1 MKRKRKNKN
10 SQNIESP
17 SELYLEYDWYEN
29 LFPLALQKSCDG
41 FFFPGLRCDLIG
53 VSKNINLL
61 QVKDTYFV
69 TKVRIDKFYDL
80 YLRMS
85 SECIALLL
93 NKGLGRAGRPFN
105 AERLSDL
112 EKSLL
117 TEFSD
122 YVSRII
128 IPFLEPPPLI
138 NFIRTNFDM
147 TQLTFMIT
155 DEEDVNLYGKFIISI
170 PDGRL
175 SPDKIKS
182 TGDKFSFE
190 DFYDC
195 PTSVRLVIGKTRFS
209 VDDLKS
215 LEVGDLV
222 IFEESSID
230 QLKLYVQ
237 NEEKIV
243 HINPNPNIELPFN
256 NNTGGDIMSEKTA
269 PKNLWDTIEVDMYA
283 ELDPIK
289 IPLGELKKIELGQVV
304 DVAALYENKVSL
316 RVENKV
322 IGHGELVIVND
333 RYGVKISDILKTEN
347 PIYSIQNDP
356 MSEYKS
362 LPASDDENQNIEEN
376 ENSSE
381 LETENEVPETME
393 GQQNSAGN
401 DEEFDYSDFE
411 LEDEDI

>member
-1 MKRKRKNKN
+1 MKRKRKKKN
-10 SQNIESP
+10 TQNVESP
-17 SELYLEYDWYEN
+17 SELYFEYDWYEN

-61 QVKDTYFV
+61 QVKDAYFV

-85 SECIALLL
+85 SDCIALLL

-105 AERLSDL
+105 VDRLSDL
-112 EKSLL
+112 EKAVL
-117 TEFSD
+117 TGFSD

-128 IPFLEPPPLI
+128 IPFLEPPPII
-138 NFIRTNFDM
+138 NFVRTNFDM

-155 DEEDVNLYGKFIISI
+155 DEEDINLFGRFIISI

-175 SPDKIKS
+175 SPDKIVS

-190 DFYDC
+190 DFYNC
-195 PTSVRLVIGKTRFS
+195 PTSVRLEIGKTRFS

-215 LEVGDLV
+215 LEAGDLV
-222 IFEESSID
+222 LFEESNLS
-230 QLKLYVQ
+230 QLKMYIKDEIKTVL
-237 NEEKIV
+237 
-243 HINPNPNIELPFN
+243 INPNPEIALPIEDN
-256 NNTGGDIMSEKTA
+256 GGEEMADKAA

-283 ELDPIK
+283 ELDPVK
-289 IPLGELKKIELGQVV
+289 ITLGDLKKIELGQVV
-304 DVAALYENKVSL
+304 DVAALYENRISL

-322 IGHGELVIVND
+322 IGHGELVIIND

-347 PIYSIQNDP
+347 PIYTIQNDP

-362 LPASDDENQNIEEN
+362 LPPADSDETPATENQ
-376 ENSSE
+376 SE
-381 LETENEVPETME
+381 GEPAPAA
-393 GQQNSAGN
+393 QQAPQPQQQAADGE
-401 DEEFDYSDFE
+401 EEFDYSDFE

>member
-1 MKRKRKNKN
+1 MKRKRKKKN
-10 SQNIESP
+10 TQNVESP
-17 SELYLEYDWYEN
+17 SELYFEYDWYEN

-61 QVKDTYFV
+61 QVKDAYFV

-85 SECIALLL
+85 SDCIALLL

-105 AERLSDL
+105 VDRLSDL
-112 EKSLL
+112 EKAVL
-117 TEFSD
+117 TGFSD

-128 IPFLEPPPLI
+128 IPFLEPPPII
-138 NFIRTNFDM
+138 NFVRTNFDM

-155 DEEDVNLYGKFIISI
+155 DEEDINLFGRFIISI

-175 SPDKIKS
+175 SPDKIIS

-190 DFYDC
+190 DFYNC
-195 PTSVRLVIGKTRFS
+195 PTSVRLEIGKTRFS

-215 LEVGDLV
+215 LEAGDLV
-222 IFEESSID
+222 LFEESNLS
-230 QLKLYVQ
+230 QLKMYIKDEIKTVL
-237 NEEKIV
+237 ID
-243 HINPNPNIELPFN
+243 PNPEIALPIEDN
-256 NNTGGDIMSEKTA
+256 GGEEMADKAA

-283 ELDPIK
+283 ELDPVK
-289 IPLGELKKIELGQVV
+289 ITLGDLKKIELGQVV
-304 DVAALYENKVSL
+304 DVAALYENRISL

-322 IGHGELVIVND
+322 IGHGELVIIND

-347 PIYSIQNDP
+347 PIYTIQNDP

-362 LPASDDENQNIEEN
+362 LPPADSDETPATENQ
-376 ENSSE
+376 
-381 LETENEVPETME
+381 PEGE
-393 GQQNSAGN
+393 PAPAAQQAPPPQQQAVDGE
-401 DEEFDYSDFE
+401 EEFDYSDFE